1 MFDLRKFF
9 VRTSAHLTKRDV
21 DPDSDYH
28 PSSKSGDGLEVE
40 YQRLIANQFRRWGI
54 SPACATIEVR
64 RLGQAPDG
72 FDVLVGMVRLTRW
85 DRISVLRV
93 LLGLPLLEAKVRKSV
108 RATWL
113 ADFSHFA
120 GLWVH
125 ASEQMQPGGE
135 LRDLLNRLAPFSTTA
150 GAGPGSGGSYGSS
163 SSLPPSTQT
172 DTTAMGDETSLP
184 G

>member
-9 VRTSAHLTKRDV
+9 VRTAAQSASRAA

-28 PSSKSGDGLEVE
+28 PPGQPGDGLEVE

-54 SPACATIEVR
+54 PPNCATIEVR

-72 FDVLVGMVRLTRW
+72 FDVLVGMVRLTEWERTA
-85 DRISVLRV
+85 SLRV
-93 LLGLPLLEAKVRKSV
+93 LLGLPLLETKIRKTV

-125 ASEQMQPGGE
+125 AAEQMRPGRE
-135 LRDLLNRLAPFSTTA
+135 LHDLLAQLAPFPATPSGQQAESSGYTNSSLSSQTEA
-150 GAGPGSGGSYGSS
+150 SSSGSG
-163 SSLPPSTQT
+163 
-172 DTTAMGDETSLP
+172 D
-184 G
+184 